1 MSEQTRR
8 APGRPKKSQ
17 EVVEVQQPV
26 AKTKAPKKPAIRQKI
41 SKPTNRIYETVK
53 NGGVVTI
60 LRQKEIQIFDEEKE
74 KIRNIRY
81 CPRENSPYVDEQ
93 SENSVREAIIF
104 RDGRLIV
111 SKEKPN
117 LMAFLDIHPQN
128 QANGGHLFKLI
139 DDKKDAEVELAKEFS
154 QSEAIMMVREKDI
167 QELLPVALYY
177 GIGIDRATSEIR
189 YDLLQTAKKN
199 PSGFIQAFDS
209 PEVTTRATVTQA
221 GDYQIINLKGSG
233 VYWFDSN
240 QLIVSVP
247 AGMEPTDVMTR
258 FCLTEK
264 GAAVLA
270 TLEDK
275 LEKLG

>member
-1 MSEQTRR
+1 MAEQATRR
-8 APGRPKKSQ
+8 AGRPKKSA
-17 EVVEVQQPV
+17 PTAV
-26 AKTKAPKKPAIRQKI
+26 AEPQVKAVSAKKPTIRQKEV
-41 SKPTNRIYETVK
+41 KPANRIYEIQK
-53 NGGVVTI
+53 GGGIV
-60 LRQKEIQIFDEEKE
+60 LMLKQKSVQIFDEAENR
-74 KIRNIRY
+74 IRNIRY
-81 CPRENSPYVDEQ
+81 CPRENSIFVEDQ
-93 SENSVREAIIF
+93 SENAVREPVIF
-104 RDGRLIV
+104 RNGRLLV
-111 SKEKPN
+111 PKEKPN
-117 LMAFLDIHPQN
+117 LARFLDAHPDN
-128 QANGGHLFKLI
+128 VENGGSLFRLV
-139 DDKKDAEVELAKEFS
+139 DDKKDAEKELAREFS

-177 GIGIDRATSEIR
+177 GININRATSEIR

-209 PEVTTRATVTQA
+209 PEVTVRATVSQA
-221 GDYQIINLKGSG
+221 ADYQIINLKSSG

-247 AGMEPTDVMTR
+247 AGMDATDVMTR